1 MGQWGAAISGE
12 RRESPVLLAKRNNPR
27 REGWGTGK
35 IQCVSRG
42 GAEEWVI
49 RPHGRRVNIFLSS
62 RHYPCVKSD
71 ILRVLA
77 AYQESR
83 APRPM
88 DAIVL
93 ENVTKSYDA
102 VTAVDAVSLKVRSGA
117 ILGLLG
123 PNGAGKTT
131 TIRMIM
137 NILVPDSGSIRVLD
151 EPVSDSTRD
160 KIGYLPEERGLYPRM
175 KVLEI
180 IVFLAALHGLTQ
192 DEARRRAKEWLERLG
207 LAEWSDKKLV
217 DLSKGMQ
224 QKVQFITSVIHR
236 PPLMILDEPFSG
248 LDPVNAATIQEIML
262 DMRKQGSTI
271 VLSTHRME
279 QVERLCDC
287 ICLID
292 KGRNVLDG
300 ELRAIKQSYGKNTL
314 HVEFTGS
321 DAFLSHPGVGPV
333 TRLITGV
340 EAKLKPGA
348 DPQEI
353 LKAAVLADTRIT
365 RFELLEPSLSEI
377 FIDRTTRA

>member
-1 MGQWGAAISGE
+1 
-12 RRESPVLLAKRNNPR
+12 
-27 REGWGTGK
+27 
-35 IQCVSRG
+35 
-42 GAEEWVI
+42 
-49 RPHGRRVNIFLSS
+49 
-62 RHYPCVKSD
+62 
-71 ILRVLA
+71 
-77 AYQESR
+77 
-83 APRPM
+83 M
-88 DAIVL
+88 DAIAL
-93 ENVTKSYDA
+93 ENVTKSYDS
-102 VTAVDAVSLKVRSGA
+102 VTAVNAVSLNVRSGA

-137 NILVPDSGSIRVLD
+137 NILVPDEGSIRVLG
-151 EPVSDSTRD
+151 EPVTDATRD

-175 KVLEI
+175 KVREI
-180 IVFLAALHGLTQ
+180 IIFLAALHGLS
-192 DEARRRAKEWLERLG
+192 EAESAKRADEWLERLG
-207 LAEWSDKKLV
+207 LTEWSDKKLV

-236 PPLMILDEPFSG
+236 PPVVILDEPFSG

-262 DMRKQGSTI
+262 SMRDQGSTI

-279 QVERLCDC
+279 QVERLCDS
-287 ICLID
+287 ICLIN

-321 DAFLSHPGVGPV
+321 DSFLTHPAIGEV
-333 TRLITGV
+333 TRLVTGV

-353 LKAAVLADTRIT
+353 LKAAVLAGTRIT

>member
-1 MGQWGAAISGE
+1 
-12 RRESPVLLAKRNNPR
+12 
-27 REGWGTGK
+27 
-35 IQCVSRG
+35 
-42 GAEEWVI
+42 
-49 RPHGRRVNIFLSS
+49 
-62 RHYPCVKSD
+62 
-71 ILRVLA
+71 
-77 AYQESR
+77 
-83 APRPM
+83 M

-93 ENVTKSYDA
+93 ENVTKSYDS
-102 VTAVDAVSLKVRSGA
+102 VTAVNAVSLKVRAGA

-137 NILVPDSGSIRVLD
+137 NILVPDEGSIRVLG
-151 EPVSDSTRD
+151 ELVTDSTRD
-160 KIGYLPEERGLYPRM
+160 QIGYLPEERGLYPRM

-180 IVFLAALHGLTQ
+180 IVFLAALHGLT
-192 DEARRRAKEWLERLG
+192 EAEASRRGKEWLERLG
-207 LAEWSDKKLV
+207 LTEWSDKKLV

-236 PPLMILDEPFSG
+236 PPVVILDEPFSG

-262 DMRKQGSTI
+262 DMRSQGSTI

-279 QVERLCDC
+279 QVERLCDS

-321 DAFLSHPGVGPV
+321 DSFLTQPGIGQI

-353 LKAAVLADTRIT
+353 LKAAVMAGTQIT

-377 FIDRTTRA
+377 FIDRTTHA

>member
-1 MGQWGAAISGE
+1 
-12 RRESPVLLAKRNNPR
+12 
-27 REGWGTGK
+27 
-35 IQCVSRG
+35 
-42 GAEEWVI
+42 
-49 RPHGRRVNIFLSS
+49 
-62 RHYPCVKSD
+62 
-71 ILRVLA
+71 
-77 AYQESR
+77 
-83 APRPM
+83 M

-93 ENVTKSYDA
+93 ENVTKSYDS
-102 VTAVDAVSLKVRSGA
+102 VTAVNAVSLKVRAGA

-137 NILVPDSGSIRVLD
+137 NILVPDEGSIRVLG
-151 EPVSDSTRD
+151 ELVTDSTRD

-180 IVFLAALHGLTQ
+180 IVFLAALHGLT
-192 DEARRRAKEWLERLG
+192 EAEASRRGKEWLDRLG
-207 LAEWSDKKLV
+207 LTEWSDKKLV

-236 PPLMILDEPFSG
+236 PPVVILDEPFSG

-262 DMRKQGSTI
+262 DMRSQGSTI

-279 QVERLCDC
+279 QVERLCDS

-321 DAFLSHPGVGPV
+321 DSFLSNAGIGQI

-353 LKAAVLADTRIT
+353 LKAAVMSGAQIT

-377 FIDRTTRA
+377 FIDRTTHA

>member
-1 MGQWGAAISGE
+1 
-12 RRESPVLLAKRNNPR
+12 
-27 REGWGTGK
+27 
-35 IQCVSRG
+35 
-42 GAEEWVI
+42 
-49 RPHGRRVNIFLSS
+49 
-62 RHYPCVKSD
+62 
-71 ILRVLA
+71 
-77 AYQESR
+77 
-83 APRPM
+83 M

-93 ENVTKSYDA
+93 ENVTKAYDS
-102 VTAVDAVSLKVRSGA
+102 VTAVNAVSLKVRAGA

-137 NILVPDSGSIRVLD
+137 NILVPDAGSIHVLD

-192 DEARRRAKEWLERLG
+192 AEAARRAKEWLDRLG
-207 LAEWSDKKLV
+207 LSEWSDKKLV

-279 QVERLCDC
+279 QVERLCDS

-300 ELRAIKQSYGKNTL
+300 DLRAIKQSYGKNTL
-314 HVEFTGS
+314 HVEFSGS
-321 DAFLSHPGVGPV
+321 DSFLNHSAIGQT
-333 TRLITGV
+333 TRLITGI

-353 LKAAVLADTRIT
+353 LKAAVQSDARIT

-377 FIDRTTRA
+377 FIDRTTHA

>member
-1 MGQWGAAISGE
+1 
-12 RRESPVLLAKRNNPR
+12 
-27 REGWGTGK
+27 
-35 IQCVSRG
+35 
-42 GAEEWVI
+42 
-49 RPHGRRVNIFLSS
+49 
-62 RHYPCVKSD
+62 
-71 ILRVLA
+71 
-77 AYQESR
+77 
-83 APRPM
+83 M

-93 ENVTKSYDA
+93 ENITKAYDS
-102 VTAVDAVSLKVRSGA
+102 VTAVNAVSLKVRAGA
-117 ILGLLG
+117 ILG

-137 NILVPDSGSIRVLD
+137 NILVPDSGSIHVLD
-151 EPVSDSTRD
+151 ELVSDSTRD

-192 DEARRRAKEWLERLG
+192 TEAARRAKEWLDRLG
-207 LAEWSDKKLV
+207 LSEWSDKKLV

-236 PPLMILDEPFSG
+236 PPIMILDEPFSG

-279 QVERLCDC
+279 QVERLCDS

-321 DAFLSHPGVGPV
+321 DAFLNHPAIGQI
-333 TRLITGV
+333 TRLITGI

-353 LKAAVLADTRIT
+353 LKAAVFSDARIT

-377 FIDRTTRA
+377 FIDRTTHA

>member
-1 MGQWGAAISGE
+1 
-12 RRESPVLLAKRNNPR
+12 
-27 REGWGTGK
+27 
-35 IQCVSRG
+35 
-42 GAEEWVI
+42 
-49 RPHGRRVNIFLSS
+49 
-62 RHYPCVKSD
+62 
-71 ILRVLA
+71 
-77 AYQESR
+77 
-83 APRPM
+83 M

-93 ENVTKSYDA
+93 ENVTKAYDS
-102 VTAVDAVSLKVRSGA
+102 VTAVNAVSLKVRAGA

-137 NILVPDSGSIRVLD
+137 NILVPDSGSIHVLD

-192 DEARRRAKEWLERLG
+192 AEAARRAKEWLDRLG
-207 LAEWSDKKLV
+207 LSEWSDKKLV

-248 LDPVNAATIQEIML
+248 LDPVNASTIQEIML

-279 QVERLCDC
+279 QVERLCDS

-300 ELRAIKQSYGKNTL
+300 DLRAIKQSYGKNTL

-321 DAFLSHPGVGPV
+321 DAFLNHAGIGQT
-333 TRLITGV
+333 TRLITGI
-340 EAKLKPGA
+340 EAKLQPGA

-353 LKAAVLADTRIT
+353 LNAAVQSDARIT

-377 FIDRTTRA
+377 FIDRTTHA